1 MTSPESSYADIAASG
16 PAQSAEEVITRR
28 ANPVDEVIPTDQ
40 SIESLIDVHTGVAVV
55 PSDFREQEV
64 KTETQAQ
71 RLEAEAAAAEERA
84 IKAAEE
90 KKRQAAAAEKEKEK
104 KEPSKAEKKQPV
116 KSYASNPIVLGN
128 GLGIA
133 IVSIVLGLGAYKK
146 HQSGQLNWK
155 LAGTWGLLVATLAGA
170 DYCLSNYL
178 FKKYPFGQ
186 KKNQ

>member
-1 MTSPESSYADIAASG
+1 MTSSESSYADIAASG
-16 PAQSAEEVITRR
+16 PAQSAEEAR

-55 PSDFREQEV
+55 PSDFKEQEV

-90 KKRQAAAAEKEKEK
+90 KKKQTAVEEKEKEK
-104 KEPSKAEKKQPV
+104 KEPSKAEKKQAV
-116 KSYASNPIVLGN
+116 KSNPIVLGN

-146 HQSGQLNWK
+146 HQAGQLNWK
-155 LAGTWGLLVATLAGA
+155 LAGTWGLLMATLAGA

-186 KKNQ
+186 KKN